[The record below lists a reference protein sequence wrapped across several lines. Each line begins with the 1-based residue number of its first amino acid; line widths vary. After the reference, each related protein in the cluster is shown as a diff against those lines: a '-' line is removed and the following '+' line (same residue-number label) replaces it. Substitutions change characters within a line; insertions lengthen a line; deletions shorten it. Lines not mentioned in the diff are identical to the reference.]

1 MVWIIFL
8 RAFSSLKFLLAF
20 TLSCCPLYP
29 LFKHFLVWCTYA
41 CCSNTAR
48 YFVNELN
55 IFDKKEK
62 PNGFLP
68 KMEKWKNIFTRFAR
82 IDSFTVNNNVCS
94 YWKIVTEGSKY
105 EVNVILFKVHTHCYG
120 RMHTQRQIYCKIKY
134 IEQSTESIWCGIE
147 TSMCQSH
154 AYIHKQSVIRFTMLF
169 YPIWRCLQITFFIVC
184 AQCRA
189 DARWYPIYTYI
200 FVSPKT

>member
-1 MVWIIFL
+1 MYICLLLEYRTPFCEWTEYIWQKRKAKRLSTKNGKMKKYFHSIRSNRFL
-8 RAFSSLKFLLAF
+8 HIAYHAHAHTKSI
-20 TLSCCPLYP
+20 C
-29 LFKHFLVWCTYA
+29 
-41 CCSNTAR
+41 
-48 YFVNELN
+48 
-55 IFDKKEK
+55 
-62 PNGFLP
+62 
-68 KMEKWKNIFTRFAR
+68 
-82 IDSFTVNNNVCS
+82 TVNNNVCS